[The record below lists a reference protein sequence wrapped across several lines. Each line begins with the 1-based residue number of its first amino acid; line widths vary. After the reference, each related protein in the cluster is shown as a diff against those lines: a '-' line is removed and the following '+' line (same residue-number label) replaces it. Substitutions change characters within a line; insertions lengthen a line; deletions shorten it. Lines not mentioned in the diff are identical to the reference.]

1 MRTKSN
7 TKEIEDL
14 IKRIEDFKDQ
24 KDEILTE
31 LTREIA
37 LRLWTKVR
45 KRTPVGDYT
54 KEIEVVAKRNSKKHK
69 KGDVYKKKVNPSGKH
84 GGTLRRGWTVGEVT
98 GSFGVYRVEIINNV
112 EYAPYVEFGHR
123 TRNHKGFVKG
133 VYMLT
138 ISEQEINDRLEVIIR
153 LKLNKIL
160 KEVFK

>member
-1 MRTKSN
+1 MGTKSN

-14 IKRIEDFKDQ
+14 IKRIEDFKEQ

-31 LTREIA
+31 LTNEIA
-37 LRLWTKVR
+37 LRLWRKVR

-54 KEIEVVAKRNSKKHK
+54 KEIEVVAKRDSKKHK

-98 GSFGVYRVEIINNV
+98 GAFGVYRVEIINNV

-138 ISEQEINDRLEVIIR
+138 ISEQEIDDRLETIIR

-160 KEVFK
+160 KEVFE